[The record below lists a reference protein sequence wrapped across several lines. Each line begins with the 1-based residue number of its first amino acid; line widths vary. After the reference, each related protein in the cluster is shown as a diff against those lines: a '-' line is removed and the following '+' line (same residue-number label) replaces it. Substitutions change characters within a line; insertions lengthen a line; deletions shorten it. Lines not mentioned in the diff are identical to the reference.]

1 MSTTRVAI
9 LGATGYTG
17 AELVRLLLAHPRA
30 SIAAVCTREQR
41 AGVALADVLP
51 SLAGVT
57 DLVLEAFDPARVA
70 AVAEYAFCA
79 LPHGASA
86 PAVKELLAA
95 GVRVLDLSADFR
107 LHDADEYG
115 AWYGAH
121 PCPELL
127 ADAVY
132 GLPELH
138 RDELRDAKLVAVP
151 GCYPTSATLALA
163 PLLASA
169 LVDTAGLVVDSK
181 SGVSGAGRTPTPS
194 THLPETAEG
203 LRPYKVAGTHRHT
216 PEIEQELSRVARTR
230 VTITFTP
237 HLAPMTRGILTTAYA
252 MARGTVTTAAC
263 EDAAR
268 ALYAG
273 SPSVRVLSGGRLP
286 DTLHVRGSN
295 YAHVAYAADAR
306 TGRILAFAAIDN
318 LVKGAAG
325 QAVQCLNVMSG
336 NAEGEGISGAP
347 VFP

>member
-1 MSTTRVAI
+1 MKTTRVAV
-9 LGATGYTG
+9 LGASGYTG
-17 AELVRLLLAHPRA
+17 AELLRILFSHPGVTVTE
-30 SIAAVCTREQR
+30 VCTRDEK
-41 AGVALADVLP
+41 AGMPLSDVLP
-51 SLAGVT
+51 SLTGVT
-57 DLVLEAFDPARVA
+57 DLALTKFDA
-70 AVAEYAFCA
+70 AALAKNADFAFCA

-86 PAVKELLAA
+86 PAVKALLDA

-107 LHDADEYG
+107 LRDAAAYAE
-115 AWYGAH
+115 WYGAH
-121 PCPELL
+121 PATELL
-127 ADAVY
+127 ESAVY

-138 RDELRDAKLVAVP
+138 RAEIAGARLVAVP

-163 PLLASA
+163 PLLH
-169 LVDTAGLVVDSK
+169 AGLVETTGIIVDSK
-181 SGVSGAGRTPTPS
+181 SGVSGAGRTPTAS

-203 LRPYKVAGTHRHT
+203 LRAYKVAGQHRHT
-216 PEIEQELSRVARTR
+216 PEIEQELSRVAKTR

-252 MARGTVTTAAC
+252 TARPGTDAARC
-263 EDAAR
+263 EEAAR

-295 YAHVAYAADAR
+295 FAHLSWAHDRRA
-306 TGRILAFAAIDN
+306 GRILGFAAIDN

-325 QAVQCLNVMSG
+325 QAVQCLNVMTG
-336 NAEGEGISGAP
+336 RPEGDGLTGAP